1 MVDQYDAEEVQN
13 AGRLN
18 QIRMVAK
25 LVNRQNKRALP
36 IVFGSAVA
44 IIAVFVVIGLVIG
57 LLALFV
63 LYYALNPRAGQRED
77 SNRIV
82 ITADDLAQIQI
93 AWMAQWHR
101 PPTPEEMHNLLDG
114 RIREEV
120 LSREALAL
128 GLDKDDTIIKRRLS
142 QKMEFVM

>member
-1 MVDQYDAEEVQN
+1 MNFHKPAS
-13 AGRLN
+13 AKPSPSL
-18 QIRMVAK
+18 IRRWLHEPLLHV
-25 LVNRQNKRALP
+25 LL
-36 IVFGSAVA
+36 
-44 IIAVFVVIGLVIG
+44 IG
-57 LLALFV
+57 LALFV
-63 LYYALNPRAGQRED
+63 LYYELNPRAGQRED